1 MFGFLQNIGMT
12 ELIVILVIL
21 VFLFGATKI
30 PQIARALGKSV
41 KEFKGG
47 MREGDEEVKDKKE
60 EDKKEDSK

>member
-1 MFGFLQNIGMT
+1 MLGFLQGLGMP
-12 ELIVILVIL
+12 ELIVILIIL
-21 VFLFGATKI
+21 VLLFGATKI
-30 PQIARALGKSV
+30 PQIARALGTSV

>member
-1 MFGFLQNIGMT
+1 MLGFLQGLGMP
-12 ELIVILVIL
+12 ELIVILIIL
-21 VFLFGATKI
+21 VLLFGAKI

>member
-1 MFGFLQNIGMT
+1 MT

>member
-1 MFGFLQNIGMT
+1 MP
-12 ELIVILVIL
+12 ELIVILIIL
-21 VFLFGATKI
+21 VLLFGATKI

>member
-1 MFGFLQNIGMT
+1 MLGFFQNIGMP
-12 ELIVILVIL
+12 ELIIILVIL
-21 VFLFGATKI
+21 ILLFGATKI

-60 EDKKEDSK
+60 EDKKSS